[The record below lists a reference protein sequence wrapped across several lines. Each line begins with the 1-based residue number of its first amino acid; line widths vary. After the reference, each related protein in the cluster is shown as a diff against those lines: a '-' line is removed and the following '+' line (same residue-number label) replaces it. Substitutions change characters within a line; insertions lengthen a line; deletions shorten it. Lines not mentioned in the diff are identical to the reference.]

1 MCSYPLKRYLSCRRD
16 CQFMWL
22 ACPQRLIDFV
32 SVSLCLL
39 RKWGTF
45 VACLSNSP
53 TPCSNKS
60 LSAHTHDAFTQNT
73 AAAFIGLL
81 PYSAHQECVALLHQI
96 SSRLTPQA
104 RRHDAIS
111 SLLIWKLFPKSTT
124 SISWTNAIQLSTRAI
139 IRIDSN
145 YRREP
150 KWLTLLFAHCP
161 VSPNLCLRY
170 RRLPSRKSN
179 M

>member
-1 MCSYPLKRYLSCRRD
+1 M
-16 CQFMWL
+16 
-22 ACPQRLIDFV
+22 
-32 SVSLCLL
+32 SLCLQ

-53 TPCSNKS
+53 TPCSTKS
-60 LSAHTHDAFTQNT
+60 HNTLSAHTQDAFTQNT

-81 PYSAHQECVALLHQI
+81 PYSAHQECVALLRQI
-96 SSRLTPQA
+96 SSRLTPYKY
-104 RRHDAIS
+104 DGMTPSPLYS
-111 SLLIWKLFPKSTT
+111 SGSFPPKSTT

-170 RRLPSRKSN
+170 RRLPSRKSK